1 MTDLMTAILTGAV
14 VLARYTWS
22 PFMSI
27 GSLRRF
33 VAVFET
39 IKGMV
44 DDMQPR
50 GSERRIHLA
59 G

>member
-44 DDMQPR
+44 LLMTCNLEIR
-50 GSERRIHLA
+50 NVV
-59 G
+59 